1 MDEILLIQ
9 QAKKG
14 NKEAFN
20 QLLQPYIQKA
30 YRTSYLIL
38 NDKGLAEDAVQESL
52 IQTYQSMKRFNENIA
67 SFKTWFHQILIH
79 TTLKQKRKK
88 RFAFLQIETW
98 FRIKDESTPEENFL
112 VQEETEMIMDMV
124 RELSMK
130 HQVVIIL
137 FYYQELSIIEIAQV
151 LDIKEGTVKSRLHQ
165 AREKLKEYLT
175 KMNFKNQET
184 EVSTWINK

>member
-98 FRIKDESTPEENFL
+98 FHIKDESTSEGNFL
-112 VQEETEMIMDMV
+112 EQEETEMIMDMV
-124 RELSMK
+124 RKLSMK

-151 LDIKEGTVKSRLHQ
+151 LDIKEGTVKLRLHQ

>member
-79 TTLKQKRKK
+79 TTLKQKRKND
-88 RFAFLQIETW
+88 L
-98 FRIKDESTPEENFL
+98 
-112 VQEETEMIMDMV
+112 
-124 RELSMK
+124 
-130 HQVVIIL
+130 L
-137 FYYQELSIIEIAQV
+137 FY
-151 LDIKEGTVKSRLHQ
+151 R
-165 AREKLKEYLT
+165 
-175 KMNFKNQET
+175 
-184 EVSTWINK
+184 

>member
-98 FRIKDESTPEENFL
+98 FHIKDESTPEGNFL

-124 RELSMK
+124 RKLSMK

>member
-98 FRIKDESTPEENFL
+98 FHIKDESTSEGNFL
-112 VQEETEMIMDMV
+112 EQEETEMIMDMV
-124 RELSMK
+124 RKLSMK

-137 FYYQELSIIEIAQV
+137 FYYQELSIIEIAQG
-151 LDIKEGTVKSRLHQ
+151 LDIKEGTVKLRLHQ

>member
-1 MDEILLIQ
+1 
-9 QAKKG
+9 
-14 NKEAFN
+14 
-20 QLLQPYIQKA
+20 
-30 YRTSYLIL
+30 
-38 NDKGLAEDAVQESL
+38 
-52 IQTYQSMKRFNENIA
+52 
-67 SFKTWFHQILIH
+67 
-79 TTLKQKRKK
+79 
-88 RFAFLQIETW
+88 
-98 FRIKDESTPEENFL
+98 
-112 VQEETEMIMDMV
+112 MIMDMV